1 MTVLDVIK
9 AIAQG
14 LALTAKHIPRP
25 HDTIQYPDEP
35 VPIERRFRGLHI
47 LNLDEN
53 GKEKCVGCYLCAI
66 ACPADAIYI
75 EAAEDP
81 RPYEERIGI
90 DRRYAKVYNIDYG
103 KCIFCGYCEEA
114 CPEDAITMG
123 PDFELAWE
131 SREAMILTKDKL
143 LATNRKISP
152 NLKLIP

>member
-1 MTVLDVIK
+1 MAVLEVVK

-14 LALTAKHIPRP
+14 MALTAKRVPRKP
-25 HDTIQYPDEP
+25 ITVQYPDEP
-35 VPIERRFRGLHI
+35 VLIERRYRGMHI
-47 LNLDEN
+47 LNQDEN

-81 RPYEERIGI
+81 RPYDERIGI

-123 PDFELAWE
+123 PDFELAYE
-131 SREAMILTKDKL
+131 TREAMIMTKDKL
-143 LATNRKISP
+143 LASNRRISP

>member
-1 MTVLDVIK
+1 MAVLNVIK
-9 AIAQG
+9 AIAKG
-14 LALTAKHIPRP
+14 LALTAKHIPQNRI
-25 HDTIQYPDEP
+25 TIQYPDEP
-35 VPIERRFRGLHI
+35 VLIERRFRGLHI

-81 RPYEERIGI
+81 RPYEERIGV

-131 SREAMILTKDKL
+131 RREDMILTKDQL
-143 LATNRKISP
+143 LASNRKISP
-152 NLKLIP
+152 RLKLIP